1 MSTQEQ
7 EADDMLNKTSW
18 ERVRYM
24 MSSKW
29 RAVMAAGIVLVC
41 AMLAGCWL
49 FTNVDPVAVFTA
61 DPQSGV
67 APLSVSLDA
76 QASSDSDGTIVSYE
90 WTFGDGQS
98 GVGQVV
104 VHIYTAAGTY
114 TARLTVTD
122 DDGASASSSQTISV
136 TSSDTPTATWTKIW
150 EPVSTVILGMD
161 TGTGTE
167 LIYAVDS
174 PAHDIYKYSGGTWT
188 KVGGPGSMFVVAG
201 TGKLYG
207 LTENRQEVKRYDGAS
222 GWVHVGGAASEI
234 YGAIDQSG
242 PGLYGRSPGSGDLI
256 KYTGTGWRKIYDYN
270 DAGTTIAAF
279 YAFGSHGK
287 VYGLFDGIP
296 YRYDGTPLQWTQI
309 GGPAWEILAAE
320 NVLYAVDPVT
330 RSLWQY
336 DGTPSSWTMI
346 GLPSKTYAVG
356 DDDHLYSVSPDGSG
370 VYRYLGTPLQWE
382 QIGDFAVEDIYA
394 VGDVLLAVTAG
405 ARLLMQYQAP

>member
-1 MSTQEQ
+1 M
-7 EADDMLNKTSW
+7 NTS
-18 ERVRYM
+18 
-24 MSSKW
+24 
-29 RAVMAAGIVLVC
+29 
-41 AMLAGCWL
+41 
-49 FTNVDPVAVFTA
+49 
-61 DPQSGV
+61 
-67 APLSVSLDA
+67 
-76 QASSDSDGTIVSYE
+76 
-90 WTFGDGQS
+90 
-98 GVGQVV
+98 
-104 VHIYTAAGTY
+104 
-114 TARLTVTD
+114 
-122 DDGASASSSQTISV
+122 
-136 TSSDTPTATWTKIW
+136 
-150 EPVSTVILGMD
+150 
-161 TGTGTE
+161 TGTE
-167 LIYAVDS
+167 LIYAVDAS
-174 PAHDIYKYSGGTWT
+174 SHDIYYYTGVLWT

-201 TGKLYG
+201 TGKLYA

-222 GWVHVGGAASEI
+222 GWVNVGGAASEI

-256 KYTGTGWRKIYDYN
+256 EYTGTGWRKIYDYN
-270 DAGTTIAAF
+270 DAGTTIYAF

-296 YRYDGTPLQWTQI
+296 YRYNGTPLQWTQI

-394 VGDVLLAVTAG
+394 VGNVLLAVTAG